1 MLISQV
7 IKSQNEQYFN
17 AGKCDLQG
25 VTDKELRVLYIL
37 TSLAGEIWL
46 VKVTEGK
53 KIQKGLWFSLNFNPQ
68 FKLLVQ
74 EQPS

>member
-53 KIQKGLWFSLNFNPQ
+53 EI
-68 FKLLVQ
+68 
-74 EQPS
+74 